1 MSKIDE
7 DAAKLRV
14 LADWFDDQD
23 RKLGARASGDE
34 VQQDLRRIAD
44 YLRNS
49 VVVSPSRMAS
59 LVEDQEKLN
68 ALEAWGV
75 DNWSGYDDAM
85 RELRAGE
92 ES

>member
-7 DAAKLRV
+7 DAAKLRM
-14 LADWFDDQD
+14 LADWFDGQD
-23 RKLGARASGDE
+23 RKLGARATGDE

-44 YLRNS
+44 YLANS

-59 LVEDQEKLN
+59 LVEGEEKLN

-85 RELRAGE
+85 RELRNADDN
-92 ES
+92 